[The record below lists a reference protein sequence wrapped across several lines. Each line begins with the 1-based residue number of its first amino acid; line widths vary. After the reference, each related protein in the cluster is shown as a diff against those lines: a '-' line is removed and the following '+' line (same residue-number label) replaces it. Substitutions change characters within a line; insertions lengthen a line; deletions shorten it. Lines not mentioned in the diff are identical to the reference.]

1 LHDLCISNIIYD
13 TILGVSDYCEDF
25 EDGNLVNEETG
36 LTWAIGCVNCAPP
49 ITQCDDFE
57 FCIADE
63 CAVTAPYECNEFN
76 LHGVDSY
83 GDGWDSVYD
92 YVVDAFVDVYVNGV
106 LVINDFTVYDASAD
120 AFFEACPGDEIEVFY
135 TSAGGVYEGEHSW
148 TLKDDYGT
156 TWASGGGSGTMSAAF
171 TVPTEIVS
179 MDGEYPAEPFD
190 AAIVWSTEIM
200 DAYEA
205 YLTAGWE
212 YEIGAGATL
221 TFEISADGGDTW
233 YTIAKVVGPATYGPN
248 CQPIPCT
255 PFDLTPWAG
264 KALLIRVH
272 LINDGVDT
280 NGDGV
285 NDKFY
290 KGHVCVCDIM
300 IAGKQDFMPPTATIS
315 LSGNLIAPGLYAG
328 PVTVTI
334 NAEDDMAMGSIH
346 YILDGS
352 ETVVAGN
359 KATFK
364 VSTDGD
370 HCIEYWAVDLMGNEG
385 AHNTVC
391 FSIDLT
397 APTVSITA
405 PEPGLYLFGRK
416 LLSMSKPFIIGA
428 FTAEA
433 TASDNQGIAVVKFML
448 DGEVVGEDTTVPYSA
463 YVAVKH
469 MGAGTLKVTA
479 EDGVGNTAED
489 TLDITYY
496 KFL

>member
-1 LHDLCISNIIYD
+1 
-13 TILGVSDYCEDF
+13 
-25 EDGNLVNEETG
+25 
-36 LTWAIGCVNCAPP
+36 
-49 ITQCDDFE
+49 
-57 FCIADE
+57 
-63 CAVTAPYECNEFN
+63 
-76 LHGVDSY
+76 
-83 GDGWDSVYD
+83 
-92 YVVDAFVDVYVNGV
+92 
-106 LVINDFTVYDASAD
+106 
-120 AFFEACPGDEIEVFY
+120 
-135 TSAGGVYEGEHSW
+135 
-148 TLKDDYGT
+148 
-156 TWASGGGSGTMSAAF
+156 
-171 TVPTEIVS
+171 

-205 YLTAGWE
+205 YLEAGWE

-233 YTIAKVVGPATYGPN
+233 FTIAKVVGPATAGAGS
-248 CQPIPCT
+248 CVPIGCT

-264 KALLIRVH
+264 KALLVRVH
-272 LINDGVDT
+272 LVNAGVDT
-280 NGDGV
+280 DGSGEA
-285 NDKFY
+285 NKWY

-300 IAGKQDFMPPTATIS
+300 IAGKQDFVPPTTKIS
-315 LSGNLIAPGLYAG
+315 LQGNLIGPGLYAG

-334 NAEDDMAMGSIH
+334 TAEDDMAMGSIH
-346 YILDGS
+346 YKLDGA
-352 ETVVAGN
+352 ETVVAGD
-359 KATFK
+359 KVTFK

-370 HCIEYWAVDLMGNEG
+370 HTIEYWAVDLLGNEG
-385 AHNTVC
+385 AHGTVS

-405 PEPGLYLFGRK
+405 PEPGLYIFGKK
-416 LLSMSKPFIIGA
+416 LLGLSKVFIIGA

-448 DGEVVGEDTTVPYSA
+448 DGAVVGEDTTVPYST

-489 TLDITYY
+489 TLDLTYY